1 MAAKSEE
8 SAMLSNLWQNL
19 TDLSVNDPEAYNKI
33 AVESAKQFQKSLRP
47 PPLPFLCIRA
57 FAALN
62 EESIGCV
69 IMFSCSI

>member
-33 AVESAKQFQKSLRP
+33 SVEAAKHLAKSRR

-57 FAALN
+57 FAAVYDN
-62 EESIGCV
+62 EDNLGRVSN
-69 IMFSCSI
+69 